1 MHRPPIKSTIAMLLL
16 TMLGSG
22 TASGASFDDGR
33 LQIHGFA
40 AQAAVLTDNNSFF
53 GDSQDLSLDFRE
65 AGINASYRPNS
76 KLRLAGQVLSR
87 RAGDLYDGS
96 PRIDYALA
104 ALTLTE
110 SPRLRSELR
119 VGRIKNEMG
128 LYNATRDVP
137 FTRPSI
143 FLPQSIYFDETRDS
157 LLSSDGATL
166 AVNFMGDAG
175 TFSGSIGV
183 GRPPTDANTE
193 WTLFGLDL
201 PGRLSSEYDTI
212 SASLRYRSRDESLQL
227 GLSRWDSTLRYE
239 PGAAL
244 DLPAGEINLVFNIAS
259 LQYDWN
265 RWTATAE
272 YLYLPLE
279 FRDFGP
285 LFPFGEAN
293 GESWYLQGEYRLN
306 PRFTLM
312 GRYERGYSDTDDR
325 DGKSQS
331 AATGGLIPPFDFF
344 DRGLTAGV
352 TWDVNQHLMLR
363 AEYSHR
369 DGTYVLSPREN
380 PLSQLER
387 KWHYVALQIAVRF

>member
-1 MHRPPIKSTIAMLLL
+1 MRDRFFRQTWAALALTLLPL
-16 TMLGSG
+16 SM
-22 TASGASFDDGR
+22 ASAATFDDGK
-33 LQIHGFA
+33 LQVHGFA
-40 AQAAVLTDNNSFF
+40 AQAAVLTDHNSFF
-53 GDSQDLSLDFRE
+53 GDSQELSLDFRE

-76 KLRLAGQVLSR
+76 RLRFAGQLLSR
-87 RAGDLYDGS
+87 RAGELYDGT

-104 ALTLTE
+104 SLTLAE
-110 SPRLRSELR
+110 SSSFRSELR

-128 LYNATRDVP
+128 LYNAARDVP

-143 FLPQSIYFDETRDS
+143 FLPQSIYFDETRDA
-157 LLSSDGATL
+157 LMSSDGATL
-166 AVNFMGDAG
+166 AFDFIGDAG
-175 TFSGSIGV
+175 TVSGSIGL

-201 PGRLSSEYDTI
+201 PGRLESEYDTV

-227 GLSRWDSTLRYE
+227 ALSRWDSTLRYE
-239 PGAAL
+239 PGAEL

-272 YLYLPLE
+272 YLYLPQE
-279 FRDFGP
+279 FKDFGP
-285 LFPFGEAN
+285 LFPFDEAT

-306 PRFTLM
+306 SRFTLM
-312 GRYERGYSDTDDR
+312 GRFERGYSDNDDR
-325 DGKSQS
+325 DGVQQS

-344 DRGLTAGV
+344 DRGVTAGV

-363 AEYSHR
+363 AEYSRR
-369 DGTYVLSPREN
+369 DGTYILSAREN
-380 PLSQLER
+380 PLSELER
-387 KWHYVALQIAVRF
+387 KWHYLALQIAVRF